1 MERRDFLKTS
11 LAASAALGL
20 APALKGWI
28 PSHNWEKYDFGSG
41 PEVKDRLYQGPFPQY
56 APENFFGGM
65 VIQYTTPGKQLI
77 NCFGMGLTAYISGD
91 LGAPHVEGESLE
103 TTIDKLFQLPMATKV
118 YIRPNWRHLQ
128 KRPGKLEPD
137 DYWKITME
145 KAAQY
150 GKRVGFRVMMNNP
163 DILENALPEFLLNKV
178 KMTQLPGDWKTGQ
191 YAGRAKQ
198 DHRMPQYDDP
208 YFVEAYTELQQMLS
222 EQYNGSSRIEYMDTC
237 MYGFWGEGHAW
248 PYEGNN
254 FESDLKGEETFLKFF
269 DIQNKC
275 WDKVPLATNTQPD
288 FSRVGN
294 SSVLDK
300 SIRTHNWIRTDTIFI
315 ENEQIEAL
323 SNRPAWTGAIVECGM
338 SVGSPSR
345 MRPDSGGIPRSEA
358 VMSHVKDVGANYYSL
373 WNFHRINAD
382 SIMQYYKQYPSGID
396 DLVSSIGFRV
406 RPSWIWVPEEP
417 EKRHHLVF
425 GMVNDGIS
433 GVPGVLRLTLFTDDG
448 KVNVSGCLD
457 PGYPKPQGVRQAML
471 PIPEGVD
478 WNSGLLKLKAEIEV
492 KGVRYPVPF
501 ACAQPLNPD
510 GSLTIKATMNM

>member
-1 MERRDFLKTS
+1 
-11 LAASAALGL
+11 
-20 APALKGWI
+20 
-28 PSHNWEKYDFGSG
+28 
-41 PEVKDRLYQGPFPQY
+41 
-56 APENFFGGM
+56 
-65 VIQYTTPGKQLI
+65 
-77 NCFGMGLTAYISGD
+77 
-91 LGAPHVEGESLE
+91 
-103 TTIDKLFQLPMATKV
+103 
-118 YIRPNWRHLQ
+118 
-128 KRPGKLEPD
+128 
-137 DYWKITME
+137 
-145 KAAQY
+145 
-150 GKRVGFRVMMNNP
+150 
-163 DILENALPEFLLNKV
+163 
-178 KMTQLPGDWKTGQ
+178 
-191 YAGRAKQ
+191 
-198 DHRMPQYDDP
+198 
-208 YFVEAYTELQQMLS
+208 
-222 EQYNGSSRIEYMDTC
+222 
-237 MYGFWGEGHAW
+237 
-248 PYEGNN
+248 
-254 FESDLKGEETFLKFF
+254 
-269 DIQNKC
+269 
-275 WDKVPLATNTQPD
+275 
-288 FSRVGN
+288 
-294 SSVLDK
+294 
-300 SIRTHNWIRTDTIFI
+300 
-315 ENEQIEAL
+315 
-323 SNRPAWTGAIVECGM
+323 M

-382 SIMQYYKQYPSGID
+382 SIMQYYKQYPGGID